1 MCIRNNSY
9 ARPFSK
15 TLRQN
20 RLRTSTSNLKRLTKS
35 HMEET
40 KTKLNQLN
48 ETYSKVVAVLDDLS
62 IVCWVKFKKFCK
74 GILDRTRK
82 STMQQHLE
90 SLHNDDQMMDFP
102 ANMRQHVHNLSTLD
116 LTDRQIEALSSGL
129 NFKVSPKRIDRIQ

>member
-1 MCIRNNSY
+1 MSCFKFLKRRLPDSTIKSLNGLLNLKCKIVSSKCQLEFLSMCIRNNSY

-82 STMQQHLE
+82 STMQQHLFT
-90 SLHNDDQMMDFP
+90 MMT
-102 ANMRQHVHNLSTLD
+102 R
-116 LTDRQIEALSSGL
+116 
-129 NFKVSPKRIDRIQ
+129 

>member
-62 IVCWVKFKKFCK
+62 SC
-74 GILDRTRK
+74 
-82 STMQQHLE
+82 
-90 SLHNDDQMMDFP
+90 
-102 ANMRQHVHNLSTLD
+102 A
-116 LTDRQIEALSSGL
+116 GL
-129 NFKVSPKRIDRIQ
+129 NSRNFAKGS